1 MVMTV
6 QTPNAIT
13 AMSNLLMAI
22 ALAISACSQP
32 ETRPQSQQ
40 AATVTATEVAINPGP
55 TNSKTILI
63 DGSSAGY
70 AIVPKVGYISLP
82 DEAYHLS

>member
-32 ETRPQSQQ
+32 EAEQRTQTMAPE
-40 AATVTATEVAINPGP
+40 ATEVSANPGS

-63 DGSSAGY
+63 DGSRAGY
-70 AIVPKVGYISLP
+70 AIVPKVGYIPLP